1 MSRTGLRVGI
11 ITKVGAIIGM
21 NHLLASNVFI

>member
-1 MSRTGLRVGI
+1 MSSTGVLVGI
-11 ITKVGAIIGM
+11 ITKVGPIIGM